1 MASWSM
7 ALESVPV
14 PPPHHPRGGV
24 AAIPAYTA
32 LAVAAREL
40 ANKTASVM

>member
-1 MASWSM
+1 MYM

-14 PPPHHPRGGV
+14 PPPWV

>member
-1 MASWSM
+1 
-7 ALESVPV
+7 LEAVPFR
-14 PPPHHPRGGV
+14 HPLGGV
-24 AAIPAYTA
+24 AAIPADTA